1 MVESLETKLLGMLT
15 LVDVDSLAYV
25 SGILGLEVPEQK
37 KGNRKLLLKYF
48 LRQANSEGVDS
59 SDYGCSIW
67 YTKLHYG
74 HLRVSFSKKAMVLS
88 V

>member
-15 LVDVDSLAYV
+15 LVDADSLAYV
-25 SGILGLEVPEQK
+25 SGIMGLEVPEQK
-37 KGNRKLLLKYF
+37 KGNRKLLLRHF
-48 LRQANSEGVDS
+48 LRQANSEGVKS
-59 SDYGCSIW
+59 SDYGCSSW

-74 HLRVSFSKKAMVLS
+74 HLRVSFFKKAMALS

>member
-1 MVESLETKLLGMLT
+1 MMESLETKLLGMLT
-15 LVDVDSLAYV
+15 LVDADSLAYV

-37 KGNRKLLLKYF
+37 KGNRKLPLKYF
-48 LRQANSEGVDS
+48 LRQPNSEGVEI
-59 SDYGCSIW
+59 SDYGCSSW

-74 HLRVSFSKKAMVLS
+74 QLRVSFSEKAMVLS